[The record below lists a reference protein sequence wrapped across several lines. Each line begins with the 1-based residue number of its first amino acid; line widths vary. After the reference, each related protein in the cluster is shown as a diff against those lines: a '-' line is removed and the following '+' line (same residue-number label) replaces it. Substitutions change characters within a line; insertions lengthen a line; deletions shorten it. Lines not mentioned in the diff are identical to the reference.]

1 MILRAIGGLVAV
13 SALCVTSLGAQQL
26 GLGEEFVGPFPSW
39 RDLKRDYGAVGDGR
53 ADDTAALQQGL
64 DDLIKHEQACVLYLP
79 AGTYRLTDT
88 VRTVREAHTD
98 CQGVAVIGE
107 HPERTV
113 LLWDG
118 PDGGTMFAWDAWYS
132 KISRMTLDGADK
144 ADAGL
149 VYGPA
154 FSTYNETSD
163 LWFRGVK
170 NGLVFGGPQTNGQAE
185 NAVLRCRFS
194 GCEVGVQTVNWNSMD
209 IWVWHSRFEDCGRGI
224 HNVMGNWHA
233 WQNLFLRSK
242 IADLSIENLMAFS
255 AAGNVSVG
263 SRTFLDFSSGHTW
276 GSPTSITGNRIL
288 DPTGGFA
295 VLLDN
300 AGPYLVVDNLFR
312 LGPSTRGVRM
322 TWADQ
327 TLVGNTYTRDDAVE
341 ERGRFR
347 RIEEQVV
354 DADQI
359 PTDLPDL
366 PPPPADR
373 IRRVMEVAPDSD
385 SGAVQAAIDEAAKLN
400 GERPVVHLPMGG
412 YSIDRTL
419 VVPRNCDVQLVGDS
433 AGETGTRLNW
443 TGPDGGV
450 VLRLEGP
457 SRATLRDLYV
467 HAPNARGLVVEDAD
481 QVGGQILADQLN
493 ANGPGGEQANGTAA
507 LRINGLD
514 RTDVLCRALQGN
526 GNAGRWVEVIG
537 GPAADDAGNQVSV
550 LTGATG
556 SAAGQYD
563 VHGGGRLVVRAVY
576 HERSSGELTGLHLAD
591 RGTLSIDA
599 TRFSYATAADRPTVA
614 TDSFRGL
621 FTLATCM
628 LLPVETQETCRFALR
643 GDGGQT
649 SVLALNN
656 QFWVHLPGTS
666 ADTVWRN
673 LAAPPARGGLLGCNI
688 NTSNREAAPAG
699 WEYLANVGEDPDP
712 ARSGSGAGPLED
724 RGTVPDDMVLAHLE
738 PLRQARVWPSDEPV
752 PPGATDLRIRRV
764 MLLGGRDATV
774 EVRAQ

>member
-1 MILRAIGGLVAV
+1 
-13 SALCVTSLGAQQL
+13 
-26 GLGEEFVGPFPSW
+26 
-39 RDLKRDYGAVGDGR
+39 
-53 ADDTAALQQGL
+53 
-64 DDLIKHEQACVLYLP
+64 
-79 AGTYRLTDT
+79 
-88 VRTVREAHTD
+88 
-98 CQGVAVIGE
+98 
-107 HPERTV
+107 
-113 LLWDG
+113 
-118 PDGGTMFAWDAWYS
+118 
-132 KISRMTLDGADK
+132 
-144 ADAGL
+144 
-149 VYGPA
+149 
-154 FSTYNETSD
+154 
-163 LWFRGVK
+163 
-170 NGLVFGGPQTNGQAE
+170 
-185 NAVLRCRFS
+185 
-194 GCEVGVQTVNWNSMD
+194 
-209 IWVWHSRFEDCGRGI
+209 
-224 HNVMGNWHA
+224 
-233 WQNLFLRSK
+233 
-242 IADLSIENLMAFS
+242 
-255 AAGNVSVG
+255 
-263 SRTFLDFSSGHTW
+263 
-276 GSPTSITGNRIL
+276 
-288 DPTGGFA
+288 
-295 VLLDN
+295 
-300 AGPYLVVDNLFR
+300 
-312 LGPSTRGVRM
+312 
-322 TWADQ
+322 
-327 TLVGNTYTRDDAVE
+327 
-341 ERGRFR
+341 
-347 RIEEQVV
+347 
-354 DADQI
+354 
-359 PTDLPDL
+359 
-366 PPPPADR
+366 
-373 IRRVMEVAPDSD
+373 MEVAPDSD

>member
-563 VHGGGRLVVRAVY
+563 VRGGGRLVVRAVY